1 MGDKEISGLIG
12 KDLLGEKISAVKLA
26 PPLVVETGTPV
37 GEVVEAIQ
45 KHEVGYVL
53 VSAQKK
59 LIGIMTERDI
69 LLKIVARHVD
79 YSEPVDNFM
88 TPDPETLPNDAT
100 LGEAVTLMSEKDFRH
115 VPIVDK
121 STGEAVAIFS
131 IRYVIDYLAES
142 FPAQV
147 INLPP
152 RPHQTMTTQEG
163 G

>member
-1 MGDKEISGLIG
+1 MVESGT
-12 KDLLGEKISAVKLA
+12 A
-26 PPLVVETGTPV
+26 V

-45 KHEVGYVL
+45 KHQVGYVL
-53 VSAQKK
+53 VSAERK
-59 LIGIMTERDI
+59 LVGIMTERDI

-88 TPDPETLPNDAT
+88 TPDPETLSNDAT
-100 LGEAVTLMSEKDFRH
+100 LGEAVSLMSKKDFRH

-142 FPAQV
+142 FPEQV
-147 INLPP
+147 LNLPP
-152 RPHQTMTTQEG
+152 RPHQTMTTREG